1 MPVVA
6 AYVYRN
12 GQRVRSVSIDEKAD
26 CSEDRSEFA
35 WIGIA
40 DPTEA
45 EMFSLQ
51 RCYDLHPLAVEDA
64 ILADQLPKIDVY
76 DDQLFVVAR
85 TARLVGETI
94 EYGETA
100 IFVGHSHIIT
110 VRHGSERAHTALRE
124 QLEKAPKLLMHGTDY
139 PLHAVLDYIVD
150 GYAPLV
156 DDIEE
161 EVLEM
166 EIQAA
171 DSFLDREQIN
181 HIFTLLRELSF
192 TLRREL
198 SRLQRILGPMY
209 EVALKL
215 AGRTCPA
222 SNLTSAPISATSRT
236 MSGVSS
242 RASRRCATRLTR
254 CSS

>member
-1 MPVVA
+1 M
-6 AYVYRN
+6 
-12 GQRVRSVSIDEKAD
+12 
-26 CSEDRSEFA
+26 
-35 WIGIA
+35 
-40 DPTEA
+40 
-45 EMFSLQ
+45 
-51 RCYDLHPLAVEDA
+51 
-64 ILADQLPKIDVY
+64 
-76 DDQLFVVAR
+76 
-85 TARLVGETI
+85 
-94 EYGETA
+94 
-100 IFVGHSHIIT
+100 
-110 VRHGSERAHTALRE
+110 RHGSERAHTALRE

-139 PLHAVLDYIVD
+139 PPHAVLDYIVD

-181 HIFTLLRELSF
+181 HIF